1 MNAVPLPRPCQHCQ
15 ARCPVP
21 QACEV
26 PAAEPQHLY
35 TDRSTPLEALGIAM
49 ALVCIVA
56 TAAAVAVR
64 LALRC
69 WASVRRYQFHS
80 FPTTST
86 GEIS

>member
-1 MNAVPLPRPCQHCQ
+1 
-15 ARCPVP
+15 
-21 QACEV
+21 V

-64 LALRC
+64 LALR
-69 WASVRRYQFHS
+69 
-80 FPTTST
+80 
-86 GEIS
+86 